1 MGSEVSTVITVV
13 LVMMMVIMV
22 VVMKLSQRCYHVL
35 VHIHIFIKYCETI
48 FRGGEDDVSNPE
60 VEIVFW
66 LNPKNSFVANPRTK
80 PFSSSFKKS
89 RESRPACADL
99 SPQNTISTDI

>member
-1 MGSEVSTVITVV
+1 MRRDRVQKRKRKNPAQVGSEVSTVIMVV
-13 LVMMMVIMV
+13 MMITVMMMMMITVIMV

-48 FRGGEDDVSNPE
+48 IRGGDDDVSNPE

-66 LNPKNSFVANPRTK
+66 LKPKK
-80 PFSSSFKKS
+80 
-89 RESRPACADL
+89 
-99 SPQNTISTDI
+99 